1 MGMNPRYM
9 LDTNICIY
17 IAKNKPISV
26 LEKFK
31 TLQVNQIFM
40 SLITYG
46 ELYIGAEKSQYKQK
60 TLQKLENLIQIIPV
74 IPMSCA
80 VGSIYG
86 KIRADLE
93 VKGEIIGNNDLWI
106 AAHAIERE
114 LTLVSNNLKEF
125 SRISELSLENW
136 VQ

>member
-1 MGMNPRYM
+1 MNPRYM

>member
-1 MGMNPRYM
+1 MNPQYM